1 MVFGGP
7 LYRSEETKAC
17 TVYIKGEK
25 TLGLLTLLKDASS
38 QDKKKKCPCNLG
50 VKSSLRVSG
59 EIGNCKSVTP
69 CLQKFQN
76 LSLAVCF
83 RTYGP

>member
-38 QDKKKKCPCNLG
+38 QDKKKNVPAIW
-50 VKSSLRVSG
+50 
-59 EIGNCKSVTP
+59 E
-69 CLQKFQN
+69 
-76 LSLAVCF
+76 
-83 RTYGP
+83 